1 MARSDVVPAAR
12 DGRKVGCPRVG
23 SRCERLAAGLASLG
37 SEYRAAAAT
46 KPSNASQKRKASCN
60 L

>member
-1 MARSDVVPAAR
+1 MARSDVVPAAC

-46 KPSNASQKRKASCN
+46 KPFKCVAKT
-60 L
+60 